1 MRHRTAWAGRA
12 FTLVTVRAGGPA
24 AMMYSPMGSR
34 AVADGEGAGGL
45 SYMRDWLERP
55 GEPAS
60 DLDLVVLL
68 LNSLDLLEDP
78 PDRLADLSWLCE
90 VLADVG
96 RDDIGGALTAG
107 DLAGLRE
114 LRESLRAVFQA
125 GSPAEAAS
133 LLNPLLVHAA
143 AVPQLV
149 PCDGGLRLQVAPGA
163 RGLAALSARLPAA
176 LAGHIAHRG
185 MGRLGTCA
193 ALPCRCVFLDRTRGQ
208 TRRFCCTACND
219 RAAAQ
224 LYRRRKR
231 AAAG

>member
-1 MRHRTAWAGRA
+1 MQAIEEGRSPAVCGPGTREHAGL
-12 FTLVTVRAGGPA
+12 TG
-24 AMMYSPMGSR
+24 
-34 AVADGEGAGGL
+34 
-45 SYMRDWLERP
+45 YMRDWLERP

-60 DLDLVVLL
+60 DLDIVVLL

-78 PDRLADLSWLCE
+78 PDRLTGLTWFSE

-96 RDDIGGALTAG
+96 RDDIAGALTAG
-107 DLAGLRE
+107 DLAGLRQ
-114 LRESLRAVFQA
+114 LRESLRAVFRA

-133 LLNPLLVHAA
+133 LLNPMLVRAS

-149 PCDGGLRLQVAPGA
+149 ASGDGLRLQVAPQA

-176 LAGHIAHRG
+176 LAEYVAHRG
-185 MGRLGTCA
+185 IGRLGTCA
-193 ALPCRCVFLDRTRGQ
+193 ALPCQCAFLDRTRAR

-219 RAAAQ
+219 RAAAL

-231 AAAG
+231 AAAS

>member
-1 MRHRTAWAGRA
+1 
-12 FTLVTVRAGGPA
+12 VRAGA
-24 AMMYSPMGSR
+24 R
-34 AVADGEGAGGL
+34 EQADLTG
-45 SYMRDWLERP
+45 YMRDWLERP

-60 DLDLVVLL
+60 DLDIVVLL

-78 PDRLADLSWLCE
+78 PDRLANLTWFSE

-96 RDDIGGALTAG
+96 RDDIADALTAA
-107 DLAGLRE
+107 DPAGLRQ

-133 LLNPLLVHAA
+133 LLNPMLVRAS

-149 PCDGGLRLQVAPGA
+149 PSGDGLRLQVAPEA

-176 LAGHIAHRG
+176 LAEYVARRG
-185 MGRLGTCA
+185 IGRLGTCA
-193 ALPCRCVFLDRTRGQ
+193 ALPCQCAFLDRTRAQ

-219 RAAAQ
+219 RAAAL

-231 AAAG
+231 ATAS

>member
-1 MRHRTAWAGRA
+1 MTG
-12 FTLVTVRAGGPA
+12 
-24 AMMYSPMGSR
+24 
-34 AVADGEGAGGL
+34 
-45 SYMRDWLERP
+45 YMRDWLERP

-68 LNSLDLLEDP
+68 LNSLDLLDDP
-78 PDRLADLSWLCE
+78 PDRLTGLGWLRE
-90 VLADVG
+90 VLAAVG
-96 RDDIGGALTAG
+96 RADIGGALTAE

-125 GSPAEAAS
+125 RSPDEAAS
-133 LLNPLLVHAA
+133 LLNPMLVRASA
-143 AVPQLV
+143 IPQLV
-149 PCDGGLRLQVAPGA
+149 ASDGSLRLQVAPQA

-176 LAGHIAHRG
+176 LAEHIAGRG
-185 MGRLGTCA
+185 LGRLGTCA
-193 ALPCRCVFLDRTRGQ
+193 ALPCQCAFIDRTRAQ

-231 AAAG
+231 AAAS